1 MCAIVDA
8 NVANEVFGPNPTPAG
23 KMFFNW
29 LNKGSNRL
37 VVGGKQ
43 LEELE
48 GGSPDFRDW
57 AREVARS
64 GNMKI
69 LNKNEVRKRTTQIER
84 EKQYTSDDPH
94 VLSLAQLSGTRLLY
108 SNDCALQQDF
118 KNRKLINP
126 QGKVY
131 STLKNKNFTDAHKRR
146 LSRKDL
152 CRT

>member
-23 KMFFNW
+23 ERFFHW

-48 GGSPDFRDW
+48 GGSPNFRDW

-64 GNMKI
+64 GHMKI
-69 LNKNEVRKRTTQIER
+69 LNENEVRKRTTQIEQ
-84 EKQYTSDDPH
+84 EKQYTSNDPH
-94 VLSLAQLSGTRLLY
+94 ILALAQLSGTRLLY

-131 STLKNKNFTDAHKRR
+131 STLKNKNFTEAHKRR
-146 LSRKDL
+146 LGRKNL